1 MPEVRRH
8 VALTLTGNDDAGAA
22 GAAGA
27 AAAAAGAAGAAGA
40 GAAGAGADA
49 KNKMPLTGSGEHDHL
64 SGTGVAGGSG
74 EEGVHSSQEDA
85 GGRPEKRAKK
95 ESHFDTNDNRLEGGG
110 GGVAEGVIEASGAG
124 GKAPAKTNGRGGGGN
139 SGGDGKRSPSQR
151 LKKSTWDPDT
161 VRLDGDGGLPENG
174 LTLGVIEGVAEGG
187 AEEGIGEREALD
199 DSADE
204 STTERQRQMVC
215 GSTDIT
221 DIASA
226 GPVWSG
232 PVCMVCGG
240 RGESGGVSCDFC
252 EF

>member
-8 VALTLTGNDDAGAA
+8 VALTHMGTGNDDAGAA
-22 GAAGA
+22 GG
-27 AAAAAGAAGAAGA
+27 AGAAGAAGA
-40 GAAGAGADA
+40 GADA
-49 KNKMPLTGSGEHDHL
+49 AGSGEHAHL
-64 SGTGVAGGSG
+64 SETGVAGGSG
-74 EEGVHSSQEDA
+74 EEGVHSSREDA

-95 ESHFDTNDNRLEGGG
+95 ESQFDTNGDRLEGGG

-174 LTLGVIEGVAEGG
+174 LTLGVIEGVAEDVAEGVAEGVVEGG
-187 AEEGIGEREALD
+187 AEEDIGEREALD
-199 DSADE
+199 ESVDE
-204 STTERQRQMVC
+204 STTERERQMVC
-215 GSTDIT
+215 GSTDVVP
-221 DIASA
+221 A
-226 GPVWSG
+226 G

-240 RGESGGVSCDFC
+240 RGESGDVSCDFC

>member
-1 MPEVRRH
+1 
-8 VALTLTGNDDAGAA
+8 
-22 GAAGA
+22 
-27 AAAAAGAAGAAGA
+27 
-40 GAAGAGADA
+40 
-49 KNKMPLTGSGEHDHL
+49 MPLTGSGEHAHL

-74 EEGVHSSQEDA
+74 DEGVHRSREDA

-95 ESHFDTNDNRLEGGG
+95 ESHFDTNGDRGIEGGG

-174 LTLGVIEGVAEGG
+174 LTLGVIEGVAEGVAEGVVEGVAESVAEGVAEGG